1 MAGIE
6 VDVPC
11 DAEMPEIGKK
21 VDDGFIAP
29 GEVIAACP

>member
-1 MAGIE
+1 
-6 VDVPC
+6 VPC

-29 GEVIAACP
+29 GEVFAARS